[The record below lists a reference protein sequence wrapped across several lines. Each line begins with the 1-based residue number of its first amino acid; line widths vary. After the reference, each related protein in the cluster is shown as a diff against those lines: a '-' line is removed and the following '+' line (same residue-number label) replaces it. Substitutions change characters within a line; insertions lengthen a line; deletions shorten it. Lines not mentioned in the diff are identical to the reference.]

1 MIGIDLVDLTR
12 FETTA
17 RLSQYL
23 SRFHVDGTTPLAAA
37 KTWACLEAIIKA
49 EDQPFDPTQIQIRFP
64 KGQRPTIEDPNCV
77 LSGKYVLGLSHEAQM
92 VIAVAIRA

>member
-17 RLSQYL
+17 RLSRYL
-23 SRFHVDGTTPLAAA
+23 SRFCVDGTTPLAAA

-49 EDQPFDPTQIQIRFP
+49 EDQPFNPTDIKVRFL
-64 KGQRPTIEDPNCV
+64 KGHRPTVSDPKQV
-77 LSGKYVLGLSHEAQM
+77 LSGNYVLSVSHDAQM

>member
-1 MIGIDLVDLTR
+1 MIGVDLVDLTR

-17 RLSQYL
+17 RLSRYL
-23 SRFHVDGTTPLAAA
+23 SRFCVDGTTPLAAA

-49 EDQPFDPTQIQIRFP
+49 EDQPFNPTDIKVRFP
-64 KGQRPTIEDPNCV
+64 KGLRPTVDDPKQV
-77 LSGKYVLGLSHEAQM
+77 LSGNYVLSVSHDAQM